1 MSLYKGNQLIA
12 GSIPDMA
19 NKSLSNLNSAGTKV
33 IDGQWVDLG
42 RITIVD
48 SVSPTGTTVLSYV
61 LSDVP
66 DDGYEYEVLISGI
79 AQTTATSG
87 SACHIYIY
95 SDKFSGICCL
105 CRLIAR
111 TASKNFGGGNAI
123 LPLTTSRKIYL
134 FRSSGYT
141 GSITLYLHGYRRIGT
156 NS

>member
-12 GSIPDMA
+12 GCVPDMA
-19 NKSLSNLNSAGTKV
+19 NQSLSNLNSAGTKV
-33 IDGQWVDLG
+33 IDGQWVNLN
-42 RITIVD
+42 RTTIANE
-48 SVSPTGTTVLSYV
+48 VSPTGTTDLSYV

-95 SDKFSGICCL
+95 SDKISGGLCL
-105 CRLIAR
+105 CRTIAR
-111 TASKNFGGGNAI
+111 SAAVVYGGGNAI

>member
-12 GSIPDMA
+12 GCMPDMA
-19 NKSLSNLNSAGTKV
+19 NQSLSNLNSAGTKV
-33 IDGQWVDLG
+33 IDGQWVNLG

-48 SVSPTGTTVLSYV
+48 AVSPTGTTDLSYV

-66 DDGYEYEVLISGI
+66 DDGYEYEVLVSGI

-87 SACHIYIY
+87 SSCNIYIY
-95 SDKFSGICCL
+95 SDKFDEGLCL
-105 CRLIAR
+105 CRLTAR
-111 TASKNFGGGNAI
+111 SAAAVYGGGNAI

-134 FRSSGYT
+134 YRSSGYT
-141 GSITLYLHGYRRIGT
+141 GNITLYLHGYRRIGT

>member
-1 MSLYKGNQLIA
+1 MSLYKGTTLISGA
-12 GSIPDMA
+12 IPDMV
-19 NKSLSNLNSAGTKV
+19 NQSLSNLNSSGTKV
-33 IDGQWVDLG
+33 IDGQWVNLN
-42 RITIVD
+42 RTTIVNE
-48 SVSPTGTTVLSYV
+48 VSPTGTTDLSYV

-95 SDKFSGICCL
+95 SDKFSGVCCL

-111 TASKNFGGGNAI
+111 TAATVLGGGNAI